1 MECKQFHDSSPGAV
15 ADNNSIAI
23 ANISGVVTPYV
34 FTAATAP
41 RYYPGLWTLF
51 AMLGTAA
58 VLVGYLWYRLG
69 SSSEY
74 RGPSEEQKQQD
85 FGGKGDVESLGEGRH
100 SNERLP
106 AAELVDNYEHR

>member
-1 MECKQFHDSSPGAV
+1 M

-106 AAELVDNYEHR
+106 AAELVDNYERR

>member
-1 MECKQFHDSSPGAV
+1 MT
-15 ADNNSIAI
+15 SIAI

-58 VLVGYLWYRLG
+58 VLVCYLWYRLG

-74 RGPSEEQKQQD
+74 RGPSEEQKQE
-85 FGGKGDVESLGEGRH
+85 FGGKGDIESLAEGNQ
-100 SNERLP
+100 SSESAP
-106 AAELVDNYEHR
+106 PAELVDTYERR

>member
-1 MECKQFHDSSPGAV
+1 MY
-15 ADNNSIAI
+15 
-23 ANISGVVTPYV
+23 VVLLNLGDPPDIQV

-58 VLVGYLWYRLG
+58 VLVCYLWYRLG

-74 RGPSEEQKQQD
+74 RGPSEEQKQQNL
-85 FGGKGDVESLGEGRH
+85 GTKGDDLESLGERQ
-100 SNERLP
+100 SAEVP
-106 AAELVDNYEHR
+106 PPAELVDNYERR

>member
-1 MECKQFHDSSPGAV
+1 MQ
-15 ADNNSIAI
+15 
-23 ANISGVVTPYV
+23 V

-58 VLVGYLWYRLG
+58 VLVCYLWYRLG

-74 RGPSEEQKQQD
+74 RGPSEEQKEQD
-85 FGGKGDVESLGEGRH
+85 FGAKGDVESLGEGRQ
-100 SNERLP
+100 STERAP
-106 AAELVDNYEHR
+106 PAELDDNYERR

>member
-1 MECKQFHDSSPGAV
+1 M
-15 ADNNSIAI
+15 ADDTSIAI

-106 AAELVDNYEHR
+106 AAELVDNYERR

>member
-1 MECKQFHDSSPGAV
+1 MSCDCLII
-15 ADNNSIAI
+15 SIAI

-58 VLVGYLWYRLG
+58 VLVCYLWYRLG

-74 RGPSEEQKQQD
+74 RGPSEEQKQQE
-85 FGGKGDVESLGEGRH
+85 FGGKGDLESIGEGRM
-100 SNERLP
+100 SGDRVP
-106 AAELVDNYEHR
+106 PAELVDTYEHR

>member
-1 MECKQFHDSSPGAV
+1 V

-106 AAELVDNYEHR
+106 AAELVDNYERR

>member
-1 MECKQFHDSSPGAV
+1 M

>member
-1 MECKQFHDSSPGAV
+1 MT
-15 ADNNSIAI
+15 SIAI

-58 VLVGYLWYRLG
+58 VIVCYLWYRLG

-85 FGGKGDVESLGEGRH
+85 FGGKGDIESLAEGRH
-100 SNERLP
+100 SSERAP
-106 AAELVDNYEHR
+106 AAELVDNYERR